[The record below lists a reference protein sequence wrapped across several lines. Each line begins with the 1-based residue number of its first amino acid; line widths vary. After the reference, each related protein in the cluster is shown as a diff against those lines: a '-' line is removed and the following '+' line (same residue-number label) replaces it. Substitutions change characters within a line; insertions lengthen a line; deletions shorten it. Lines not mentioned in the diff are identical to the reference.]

1 MTEPRDAGGP
11 EFSTQMLA
19 FLPRT
24 PPQSA
29 VHQVWLLDYG
39 ARTGGCREAPSLGNP
54 APLSPGLATPRH
66 GGPRLPG
73 RGLAPG
79 GPLTQQWLPRG
90 LLCWLLAAGPE
101 VALGVPDLE
110 AGLLPDGAGRGT
122 WGEPKSP
129 QVWPLLWEGRW
140 RGLWRECP
148 SVRGCRGHKATGN
161 WGGGTSSASFFSL

>member
-1 MTEPRDAGGP
+1 MLGGP
-11 EFSTQMLA
+11 SFPL
-19 FLPRT
+19 RC
-24 PPQSA
+24 
-29 VHQVWLLDYG
+29 WLSSQGPHLSLQCTRCGSWTMVPGQED
-39 ARTGGCREAPSLGNP
+39 AERPPSLGNP